1 MNNNNNMNNN
11 NYDLNEK
18 PQSTEYLDDVELD
31 ELRANMV
38 EEIVRD
44 CPDYDDDNDPSDANN
59 PNKEGFYYTGAP
71 VYSYRDM
78 LRGFRENYKVKGFW
92 FDVNT
97 FENLID
103 CFTPKQT
110 IPIILRCKHADLD
123 RFCQVV
129 YGMKFSEAYTFLS
142 GLTDMFMRK
151 AIKGHS
157 NNGNPTA
164 MKIAAEHF
172 MDLKEQQEKDGINI
186 TIYNDLTSDE
196 EGDE

>member
-1 MNNNNNMNNN
+1 MNNNNINNG
-11 NYDLNEK
+11 LNEK
-18 PQSTEYLDDVELD
+18 PQSTDYLDNVPLD

-38 EEIVRD
+38 EEIIKD

-71 VYSYRDM
+71 VYSYREL
-78 LRGFRENYKVKGFW
+78 LRSARENYKVKGFW

-103 CFTPKQT
+103 CYTPKDT

-129 YGMKFSEAYTFLS
+129 YGMKFNETYTVLI
-142 GLTDMFMRK
+142 GITDMFMRK

-172 MDLKEQQEKDGINI
+172 MDLREQEQKDGINI
-186 TIYNDLTSDE
+186 TIFNDLTSSNEE
-196 EGDE
+196 EGE